1 MEAGPGGLHTSS
13 ELSGPA
19 QPFPE
24 RVGGK
29 VVEALTTPLLSLLP
43 YSNTAGARTAMCSLG
58 EFTRPRSLI
67 YLRGWGFT
75 SGP

>member
-1 MEAGPGGLHTSS
+1 MEAGPGGLHMSS

-43 YSNTAGARTAMCSLG
+43 YCNTAGAPLQCD
-58 EFTRPRSLI
+58 P
-67 YLRGWGFT
+67 
-75 SGP
+75 

>member
-1 MEAGPGGLHTSS
+1 MGKQVISAATQLYCQGRCMLGRDSHGGRPWRSDMSS

-19 QPFPE
+19 QPFLE

-43 YSNTAGARTAMCSLG
+43 YCNTAGAPTAM
-58 EFTRPRSLI
+58 
-67 YLRGWGFT
+67 
-75 SGP
+75 

>member
-1 MEAGPGGLHTSS
+1 MSS

-43 YSNTAGARTAMCSLG
+43 YCNTAGAPLQCD
-58 EFTRPRSLI
+58 P
-67 YLRGWGFT
+67 
-75 SGP
+75 